1 MLETLRE
8 SAELSVNS
16 GYPLRLVDILELG
29 GHLCA
34 TTGRPA
40 EAVTLWA
47 ARAAQCRAAGVVEP
61 PRPRP
66 STLPKLRL
74 ARGAVR

>member
-1 MLETLRE
+1 MPL
-8 SAELSVNS
+8 AIELAAARV
-16 GYPLRLVDILELG
+16 EALG
-29 GHLCA
+29 L
-34 TTGRPA
+34 